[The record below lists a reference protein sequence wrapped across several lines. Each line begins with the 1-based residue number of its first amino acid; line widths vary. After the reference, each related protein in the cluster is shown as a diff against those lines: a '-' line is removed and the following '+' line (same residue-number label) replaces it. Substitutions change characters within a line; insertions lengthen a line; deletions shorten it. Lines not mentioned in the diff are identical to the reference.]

1 MWQKLVTVVGLSGG
15 TMTDTAGHTPPAVAA
30 ALTAVAGLFR
40 GMAVTTLAAP
50 SLLFPLF
57 DNPGLP

>member
-1 MWQKLVTVVGLSGG
+1 MWQKLVTAVGLSAG

-30 ALTAVAGLFR
+30 TLTAVAGLFG
-40 GMAVTTLAAP
+40 GMAVTLAAL